1 MAIEH
6 WSHGL
11 WEPFS
16 FATLLRWE
24 RGMPWV
30 YAGYGKHRWFPGD
43 GSRTFRTYETW
54 TRHVNALRA
63 PCNRVYRDKRCLL
76 NHCSLSFFFL
86 FSFFLQKLML
96 CKINWDK
103 TKYQS
108 RLLNAKNANEIVV
121 YWYKYDI
128 EYMTILWLIIVSFFF
143 YNTFFCVCQKEI

>member
-1 MAIEH
+1 MNKLLINRQIKLDRSIDLHVSNSSLHNARNKRIIIVAIEH
-6 WSHGL
+6 WSHRL

-30 YAGYGKHRWFPGD
+30 YARYGKHRWFPGD

-76 NHCSLSFFFL
+76 NHWSFSSF
-86 FSFFLQKLML
+86 FSFFYKL
-96 CKINWDK
+96 CKIKD
-103 TKYQS
+103 
-108 RLLNAKNANEIVV
+108 
-121 YWYKYDI
+121 
-128 EYMTILWLIIVSFFF
+128 
-143 YNTFFCVCQKEI
+143 